1 MRIKEI
7 GRIFTQRWFLGLI
20 GVAACSIF
28 IWVVGPLIAIAG
40 YEPLKSDFQR
50 LVTILVL
57 VLLWAIFNITKQ
69 HKQKV
74 KEDESIQTLL
84 EVDSQSDKEAA
95 SEIDLMRE
103 RIEQAVKVVTKTHKG
118 KRSLYDLPWYV
129 LIGPPGTGKTTVL
142 KQSGLEFPLGDSL
155 GSDSIAGVGGTRHC
169 DWWFANKAVLI
180 DTAGRYTTQDSQEKV
195 DSKAWHGFLGLLK
208 KYRTQRPINGAIVT
222 ISLAS
227 VMSQT
232 RTERSLHARAIKSRL
247 QELKNQL
254 GMQFPIYVLLT
265 KMDLVAGFN
274 EFFADLSKEE
284 REELFGFMFPREVDD
299 ERGVISLFNKE
310 FHGMLERLDARMLRI
325 LETEDDLD
333 KRALIF
339 EFPKQLRVLQANLD
353 EFLAEIFAQNSFEEP
368 ALIRGV
374 FMLSSVQE
382 GLPVDKLMNESTNG
396 LGLNRLA
403 LAKSQTGSHSY
414 FVKNLFDKVIFK
426 EQLLGTVNR
435 HYQKQSGWMRRGV
448 YIGCTT
454 LLLGASSLW
463 FMSYKWNSRL
473 IVDTN
478 EQASHIDAMIGAQS
492 LDFEADIVSAVE
504 TLDRL
509 MTLPLGKQSNYGDAD
524 SVKRFGLYQGDK
536 VSQAASNAY
545 SDALTQYYAPL
556 LLDSLVSEM
565 ESNQQHREYLYETLK
580 TYLMLFNPDKYQQ
593 DEVLAWF
600 NFYFERQYPGELN
613 ADLRR
618 RLLQHTQYL
627 LGNDGQG
634 FTYNTAAVTSAR
646 EVLTQMS
653 LPERAY
659 QRMKIQFSKSHVPS
673 FRLTDVLGPKGLEQ
687 FERASGKPLSQGI
700 SGFYTY
706 NGFHSIFQI
715 QINRTVKSLM
725 EENWVYGDDLK
736 AHEIDQDSAI
746 QGVQSRYYQDY
757 VNEWKTLI
765 EDIQLKQAPSLE
777 LATEQARVLSGVER
791 PIESLLR
798 AIQKEVALS
807 KVSLSENQKAASEV
821 AGKVAKV
828 KFSNTADR
836 LDMYLPEENG
846 FNVALPGKEV
856 ESHFS
861 EILRLGEQDFD
872 DIQQAM
878 VNLRSYLSDL
888 SSSGNNQKIAY
899 KSILDGTVTQDVAA
913 SFARAKE
920 LLPRPFNQ
928 WLGELSQESVKFA
941 ESGSKDH
948 LNQLWVTQVVRPYQR
963 TIAGRYPFEPN
974 ASREVRLKDF
984 KRFFGYGGT
993 LDAFFQEYL
1002 EPFVDTSKSRWR
1014 LEKEIGVRPE
1024 TLMVFQRAQRIRQS
1038 FFESDNSLRVEFGMK
1053 PVYLDQHITRFVLEL
1068 GGQDLVYKHGPARA
1082 KSLSWPAGQDQTRIV
1097 FTPPE
1102 SKREIAHTYEGE
1114 WGIFKL
1120 LDQSLKARPESRKD
1134 NIVMIDL
1141 KGNKVQL
1148 ELIPSSAIN
1157 PFWSNEMERFR
1168 CPRTL

>member
-57 VLLWAIFNITKQ
+57 VLLWAIFNVTKQ

-492 LDFEADIVSAVE
+492 LDFEADVVSAVE

-613 ADLRR
+613 VDLRR

-974 ASREVRLKDF
+974 ASKEVRLKDF

>member
-28 IWVVGPLIAIAG
+28 IWVVGPLITIAG

-57 VLLWAIFNITKQ
+57 VLLWAIFNVTKQ

-74 KEDESIQTLL
+74 QEDESIQTLL
-84 EVDSQSDKEAA
+84 EVDSLSDKEAA

-454 LLLGASSLW
+454 LLLGASALW
-463 FMSYKWNSRL
+463 FMSYKWNSQL

-509 MTLPLGKQSNYGDAD
+509 MTLPLGKQSDYGDAD

-536 VSQAASNAY
+536 VSQAANNAY

>member
-57 VLLWAIFNITKQ
+57 VLLWAIFNVTKQ

-84 EVDSQSDKEAA
+84 EVDSLSDKEAA

-454 LLLGASSLW
+454 LLLGASALW
-463 FMSYKWNSRL
+463 FMSYKWNSQL

-509 MTLPLGKQSNYGDAD
+509 MTLPLGKQSDYGDAD

-536 VSQAASNAY
+536 VSQAANNAY
-545 SDALTQYYAPL
+545 SDALTQYYASL

>member
-57 VLLWAIFNITKQ
+57 VLLWAIFNVTKQ

-454 LLLGASSLW
+454 LLLGASALW
-463 FMSYKWNSRL
+463 FMSYKWNSQL

-509 MTLPLGKQSNYGDAD
+509 MTLPLGKQSDYGDAD

-536 VSQAASNAY
+536 VSQAANNAY

-913 SFARAKE
+913 SFSRAKE

-928 WLGELSQESVKFA
+928 WLGDLSQESVKFA

>member
-57 VLLWAIFNITKQ
+57 VLLWAIFNVTKQ

-84 EVDSQSDKEAA
+84 EVDSLSDKEAA

-454 LLLGASSLW
+454 LLLGASALW
-463 FMSYKWNSRL
+463 FMSYKWNSQL

-504 TLDRL
+504 TLDKL
-509 MTLPLGKQSNYGDAD
+509 MTLPLGKQSDYGDAD

-536 VSQAASNAY
+536 VSQAANNAY

-920 LLPRPFNQ
+920 ILPRPFNQ

>member
-57 VLLWAIFNITKQ
+57 VLLWAIFNVTKQ

-284 REELFGFMFPREVDD
+284 RDDLFGFMFPREVDD

-454 LLLGASSLW
+454 LLLGASALW
-463 FMSYKWNSRL
+463 FMSYKWNSQL

-478 EQASHIDAMIGAQS
+478 EQASHIDALIGAQS

-536 VSQAASNAY
+536 VSQAANNAY
-545 SDALTQYYAPL
+545 SDALTQYFAPL

-878 VNLRSYLSDL
+878 INLRSYLSDL

-974 ASREVRLKDF
+974 AGREVRLKDF

>member
-28 IWVVGPLIAIAG
+28 IWVVGPLITIAG

-57 VLLWAIFNITKQ
+57 VLLWAIFNVTKQ

-284 REELFGFMFPREVDD
+284 RDDLFGFMFPREVDD

-454 LLLGASSLW
+454 LLLGASALW
-463 FMSYKWNSRL
+463 FMSYKWNSQL

-478 EQASHIDAMIGAQS
+478 EQASHIDALIGAQS

-536 VSQAASNAY
+536 VSQAANNAY
-545 SDALTQYYAPL
+545 SDALTQYFAPL

-846 FNVALPGKEV
+846 FNFALPGKEV

>member
-57 VLLWAIFNITKQ
+57 VLLWAIFNVTKQ

-454 LLLGASSLW
+454 LLLGASALW
-463 FMSYKWNSRL
+463 FMSYKWNSQL

-509 MTLPLGKQSNYGDAD
+509 MTLPLGKQSDYGDAD

-536 VSQAASNAY
+536 VSQAANNAY

>member
-57 VLLWAIFNITKQ
+57 VLLWAIFNVTKQ

-454 LLLGASSLW
+454 LLLGASALW
-463 FMSYKWNSRL
+463 FMSYKWNSQL

-504 TLDRL
+504 TLDKL
-509 MTLPLGKQSNYGDAD
+509 MTLPLGKQSDYGDAD

-536 VSQAASNAY
+536 VSQAANNAY

-878 VNLRSYLSDL
+878 INLRSYLSDL

>member
-28 IWVVGPLIAIAG
+28 IWVVGPLITIAG

-57 VLLWAIFNITKQ
+57 VLLWAIFNVTKQ

-454 LLLGASSLW
+454 LLLGASALW
-463 FMSYKWNSRL
+463 FMSYKWNSQL

-478 EQASHIDAMIGAQS
+478 EQASHIDALIGAQS

-504 TLDRL
+504 TLDKL
-509 MTLPLGKQSNYGDAD
+509 MTLPLGKQSDYGDAD

-536 VSQAASNAY
+536 VSQAANNAY

-736 AHEIDQDSAI
+736 AHEIDQDCAI

>member
-57 VLLWAIFNITKQ
+57 VLLWAIFNVTKQ

-84 EVDSQSDKEAA
+84 EVDSLSDKEAA

-227 VMSQT
+227 AMSQT

-454 LLLGASSLW
+454 LLLGASALW
-463 FMSYKWNSRL
+463 FMSYKWNSQL

-509 MTLPLGKQSNYGDAD
+509 MTLPLGKQSDYGDAD

-536 VSQAASNAY
+536 VSQAANNAY

>member
-28 IWVVGPLIAIAG
+28 IWVVGPLITIAG

-57 VLLWAIFNITKQ
+57 VFVWALFNVTKQ

-142 KQSGLEFPLGDSL
+142 KQSGLEFPLADSL

-274 EFFADLSKEE
+274 EFFSDLSKEE
-284 REELFGFMFPREVDD
+284 REELFGFMFPREVAD

-325 LETEDDLD
+325 LETEDDLE

-403 LAKSQTGSHSY
+403 LAKSPTGSHSY

-448 YIGCTT
+448 YIGCAS
-454 LLLGASSLW
+454 LLLGASALW
-463 FMSYKWNSRL
+463 LMSYKWNSQL

-478 EQASHIDAMIGAQS
+478 EQAGHIEAMIGAES
-492 LDFEADIVSAVE
+492 LDFEADIISAVE

-536 VSQAASNAY
+536 VSQGANNAY
-545 SDALTQYYAPL
+545 SNALTQYYAPL
-556 LLDSLVSEM
+556 LLDSLVTEM

-613 ADLRR
+613 LDLRKG
-618 RLLQHTQYL
+618 LLQHTQNL
-627 LGNDGQG
+627 LENNGQG
-634 FTYNTAAVTSAR
+634 FSYNTAAVTNAR

-798 AIQKEVALS
+798 AIQKEVGLS
-807 KVSLSENQKAASEV
+807 KVSLSENQKATSEV

-993 LDAFFQEYL
+993 LDSFFQEYL

-1024 TLMVFQRAQRIRQS
+1024 TLMVFQRAKRIRQS

-1068 GGQDLVYKHGPARA
+1068 GKQDLVYKHGPARA

>member
-28 IWVVGPLIAIAG
+28 IWVVGPLITIAG

-57 VLLWAIFNITKQ
+57 VLLWAIFNVTKQ

-368 ALIRGV
+368 VLIRGV

-454 LLLGASSLW
+454 LLLGASALW
-463 FMSYKWNSRL
+463 FMSYKWNSQL

-509 MTLPLGKQSNYGDAD
+509 MTLPLGKQSDYGDAD

-536 VSQAASNAY
+536 VSQAANNAY

>member
-57 VLLWAIFNITKQ
+57 VLLWAIFNVTKQ

-74 KEDESIQTLL
+74 REDESIQTLL
-84 EVDSQSDKEAA
+84 EVDSLSDKEAA

-454 LLLGASSLW
+454 LLLGASALW
-463 FMSYKWNSRL
+463 FMSYKWNSQL

-509 MTLPLGKQSNYGDAD
+509 MTLPLGKQSDYGDAD

-536 VSQAASNAY
+536 VSQAANNAY

-565 ESNQQHREYLYETLK
+565 ESNQRHREYLYETLK

>member
-28 IWVVGPLIAIAG
+28 IWVVGPLITIAG

-57 VLLWAIFNITKQ
+57 VFVWALFNVTKQ

-103 RIEQAVKVVTKTHKG
+103 RIERAVKVVTKTHKG

-142 KQSGLEFPLGDSL
+142 KQSGLEFPLADSL

-274 EFFADLSKEE
+274 EFFSDLSKEE
-284 REELFGFMFPREVDD
+284 REELFGFMFPREVAD

-325 LETEDDLD
+325 LETEDDLE

-403 LAKSQTGSHSY
+403 LAKSPTGSHSY

-448 YIGCTT
+448 YIGCAS

-463 FMSYKWNSRL
+463 LMSYKWNSQL

-478 EQASHIDAMIGAQS
+478 EQAGHIEAMIGAES
-492 LDFEADIVSAVE
+492 LDFEADIISAVE

-536 VSQAASNAY
+536 VSQAANNAY

-556 LLDSLVSEM
+556 LLDSLVTEM

-613 ADLRR
+613 IDLRKG
-618 RLLQHTQYL
+618 LLQHTQNL
-627 LGNDGQG
+627 LENNGQG
-634 FTYNTAAVTSAR
+634 FSYNTAAVTNAR

-798 AIQKEVALS
+798 AIQKEVGLS
-807 KVSLSENQKAASEV
+807 KVSLSENQKATSEV

-993 LDAFFQEYL
+993 LDSFFQEYL

-1024 TLMVFQRAQRIRQS
+1024 TLMVFQRAKRIRQS

-1068 GGQDLVYKHGPARA
+1068 GKQDLVYKHGPARA

-1120 LDQSLKARPESRKD
+1120 LDHSLKARPESRKD

>member
-57 VLLWAIFNITKQ
+57 VLLWAIFNVTKQ

-84 EVDSQSDKEAA
+84 EVDSLSDKEAA

-284 REELFGFMFPREVDD
+284 RVELFGFMFPREVDD

-454 LLLGASSLW
+454 LLLGASALW
-463 FMSYKWNSRL
+463 FMSYKWNSQL

-509 MTLPLGKQSNYGDAD
+509 MTLPLGKQSDYGDAD

-536 VSQAASNAY
+536 VSQAANNAY

>member
-1 MRIKEI
+1 MSIKEI
-7 GRIFTQRWFLGLI
+7 GRVFTQRWFLGLV

-28 IWVVGPLIAIAG
+28 IWVVGPLITVAG

-50 LVTILVL
+50 LVTILVI
-57 VLLWAIFNITKQ
+57 VFAWALINLTKQ

-74 KEDESIQTLL
+74 REDESIQTLL

-95 SEIDLMRE
+95 SEIDVMRD
-103 RIEQAVKVVTKTHKG
+103 RIEQAIKVVTKTHKG

-142 KQSGLEFPLGDSL
+142 KQSGLEFPLTESL
-155 GSDSIAGVGGTRHC
+155 GADSIAGVGGTRHC

-222 ISLAS
+222 VSLAS

-232 RTERSLHARAIKSRL
+232 RTERSLHARSIKSRL

-325 LETEDDLD
+325 LETEDDLE
-333 KRALIF
+333 KRTLIF

-353 EFLAEIFAQNSFEEP
+353 EFLSEIFAQNTFEEP

-374 FMLSSVQE
+374 FLLSSVQE
-382 GLPVDKLMNESTNG
+382 GIPVDRLMSESTNG
-396 LGLNRLA
+396 LGLGRLP
-403 LAKSQTGSHSY
+403 LATNVNSSHSY
-414 FVKNLFDKVIFK
+414 FVKNLFERVIFK

-435 HYQKQSGWMRRGV
+435 HYQKQSGWMRTGIYVGCAGV
-448 YIGCTT
+448 
-454 LLLGASSLW
+454 LVGASALW
-463 FMSYKWNSRL
+463 LLSYQWNSKL

-478 EQASHIDAMIGAQS
+478 NQANHIEAMIGAES
-492 LDFEADIVSAVE
+492 LDFESDVISAVD
-504 TLDRL
+504 TLDKI
-509 MTLPLGKQSNYGDAD
+509 MMLPLGKNSKYGHSDA
-524 SVKRFGLYQGDK
+524 VKKFGLYQGDK
-536 VSQAASNAY
+536 VSQAANNAY
-545 SDALTQYYAPL
+545 SDALSQHFATL
-556 LLDSLVSEM
+556 LSESLLSEM
-565 ESNQQHREYLYETLK
+565 EANKQHREYLYETLK
-580 TYLMLFNPDKYQQ
+580 TYLMLFNPEKYQQ
-593 DEVLAWF
+593 EEVIAWF

-613 ADLRR
+613 KELRE
-618 RLLQHTQYL
+618 RLLVHTKNL
-627 LGNDGQG
+627 LENDEKG
-634 FTYNTAAVTSAR
+634 FSMDATAISAAR

-659 QRMKIQFSKSHVPS
+659 QRMKMQFAKSHVPS

-715 QINRTVKSLM
+715 QINRTVKGLM

-736 AHEIDQDSAI
+736 AHEIDHDSAI
-746 QGVQSRYYQDY
+746 QGVQARYYQDY

-765 EDIQLKQAPSLE
+765 EDIQLKQAPSLA
-777 LATEQARVLSGVER
+777 LATEQSRVLSGVER

-798 AIQKEVALS
+798 AIQKEVGLS
-807 KVSLSENQKAASEV
+807 KVTLSENQKAATEV

-828 KFSNTADR
+828 KFSNTADK

-856 ESHFS
+856 ESHFT
-861 EILRLGEQDFD
+861 EILRLSEQDFD

-899 KSILDGTVTQDVAA
+899 KSILDGTVTHDVAA
-913 SFARAKE
+913 SFARAKD
-920 LLPRPFNQ
+920 LLPKPFNQ

-948 LNQLWVTQVVRPYQR
+948 LNQLWVTNVVRPYQR

-974 ASREVRLKDF
+974 ATKEVRLKDF
-984 KRFFGYGGT
+984 QRFFGYGGT
-993 LDAFFQEYL
+993 LDSFFQEYL

-1024 TLMVFQRAQRIRQS
+1024 TLAVFQRAKRIRQS
-1038 FFESDNSLRVEFGMK
+1038 FFESNNSLRVEFGMK

-1068 GGQDLVYKHGPARA
+1068 GDQDLVYKHGPARS
-1082 KSLSWPAGQDQTRIV
+1082 KELRWPSGQDQTRIV

-1120 LDQSLKARPESRKD
+1120 LDQSLKARPESRND

-1168 CPRTL
+1168 CPQTL

>member
-57 VLLWAIFNITKQ
+57 VLLWAIFNVTKQ

-284 REELFGFMFPREVDD
+284 RDDLFGFMFPREVDD

-448 YIGCTT
+448 YIGCTM
-454 LLLGASSLW
+454 LLLGASALW
-463 FMSYKWNSRL
+463 LMSYKWNSQL

-504 TLDRL
+504 TLDKL
-509 MTLPLGKQSNYGDAD
+509 MTLPLGKQSDYGDAD

-536 VSQAASNAY
+536 VSQAANNAY

-878 VNLRSYLSDL
+878 INLRSYLSDL

>member
-28 IWVVGPLIAIAG
+28 IWVVGPLITIAG

-57 VLLWAIFNITKQ
+57 VLLWAIFNVTKQ

-284 REELFGFMFPREVDD
+284 RDDLFGFMFPREVDD

-454 LLLGASSLW
+454 LLLGASALW
-463 FMSYKWNSRL
+463 FMSYKWNSQL

-478 EQASHIDAMIGAQS
+478 EQASHIDALIGAQS

-536 VSQAASNAY
+536 VSQAANNAY
-545 SDALTQYYAPL
+545 SDALTQYFAPL

-821 AGKVAKV
+821 VGKVAKV

-861 EILRLGEQDFD
+861 EILRLDEQDFD

>member
-20 GVAACSIF
+20 GVVACSIF
-28 IWVVGPLIAIAG
+28 IWVVGPLITIAG

-57 VLLWAIFNITKQ
+57 VLLWAIFNVTKQ

-454 LLLGASSLW
+454 LLLGASALW
-463 FMSYKWNSRL
+463 FMSYKWNSQL

-509 MTLPLGKQSNYGDAD
+509 MALPLGKQSNYGDAD

-536 VSQAASNAY
+536 VSQAANNAY

-807 KVSLSENQKAASEV
+807 KVSLSENQKATSEV

>member
-28 IWVVGPLIAIAG
+28 IWVVGPLITIAG

-57 VLLWAIFNITKQ
+57 VLLWAIFNVTKQ

-454 LLLGASSLW
+454 LLLGASALW
-463 FMSYKWNSRL
+463 FMSYKWNSQL

-478 EQASHIDAMIGAQS
+478 EQASHIDALIGAQS

-504 TLDRL
+504 TLDKL
-509 MTLPLGKQSNYGDAD
+509 MTLPLGKQSDYGDAD

-536 VSQAASNAY
+536 VSQAANNAY

>member
-28 IWVVGPLIAIAG
+28 IWVVGPLITIAG

-57 VLLWAIFNITKQ
+57 VLLWAIFNVTKQ

-463 FMSYKWNSRL
+463 FMSYKWNSQL

-509 MTLPLGKQSNYGDAD
+509 MTLPLGKQSDYGDAD

-536 VSQAASNAY
+536 VSQAANNAY

-1120 LDQSLKARPESRKD
+1120 LDQSLKARPESRTD

>member
-57 VLLWAIFNITKQ
+57 VLLWAIFNVTKQ

-84 EVDSQSDKEAA
+84 EVDSLSDKEAA

-454 LLLGASSLW
+454 LLLGASALW
-463 FMSYKWNSRL
+463 FMSYKWNSQL

-509 MTLPLGKQSNYGDAD
+509 MTLPLGKQSDYGDAD

-536 VSQAASNAY
+536 VSQAANNAY

-993 LDAFFQEYL
+993 LDAFFQDYL

>member
-28 IWVVGPLIAIAG
+28 IWVVGPLITIAG

-57 VLLWAIFNITKQ
+57 VLLWAIFNVTKQ

-84 EVDSQSDKEAA
+84 EVDSLSDKEAA

-454 LLLGASSLW
+454 LLLGASALW
-463 FMSYKWNSRL
+463 FMSYKWNSQL

-509 MTLPLGKQSNYGDAD
+509 MTLPLGKQSDYGDAD

-536 VSQAASNAY
+536 VSQAANNAY

>member
-28 IWVVGPLIAIAG
+28 IWVVGPLVTIAG

-57 VLLWAIFNITKQ
+57 VLLWAIFNVTKQ

-463 FMSYKWNSRL
+463 FMSYKWNSQL

-1038 FFESDNSLRVEFGMK
+1038 FFESDNSLRVEFGMR

>member
-28 IWVVGPLIAIAG
+28 IWVVGPLITIAG

-57 VLLWAIFNITKQ
+57 VFVWALFNVTKQ

-142 KQSGLEFPLGDSL
+142 KQSGLEFPLVDSL

-274 EFFADLSKEE
+274 EFFSDLSKEE
-284 REELFGFMFPREVDD
+284 REELFGFMFPREVAD

-325 LETEDDLD
+325 LETEDDLE

-403 LAKSQTGSHSY
+403 LAKSPTGSHSY

-448 YIGCTT
+448 YIGCAS
-454 LLLGASSLW
+454 LLLGASALW
-463 FMSYKWNSRL
+463 LMSYKWNSQL

-478 EQASHIDAMIGAQS
+478 EQAGHIEAMIGAES
-492 LDFEADIVSAVE
+492 LDFEADIISAVE

-536 VSQAASNAY
+536 VSQAANNAY

-556 LLDSLVSEM
+556 LLDSLVTEM

-613 ADLRR
+613 LDLRKG
-618 RLLQHTQYL
+618 LLQHTQNL
-627 LGNDGQG
+627 LENNGQG
-634 FTYNTAAVTSAR
+634 FSYNTAAVTNAR

-798 AIQKEVALS
+798 AIQKEVGLS
-807 KVSLSENQKAASEV
+807 KVSLSENQKATSEV

-993 LDAFFQEYL
+993 LDSFFQEYL

-1024 TLMVFQRAQRIRQS
+1024 TLMVFQRAKRIRQS

-1068 GGQDLVYKHGPARA
+1068 GKQDLVYKHGPARA

-1134 NIVMIDL
+1134 NIVMIGL

>member
-28 IWVVGPLIAIAG
+28 IWVVGPLITIAG

-57 VLLWAIFNITKQ
+57 VLLWAIFNVTKQ

-463 FMSYKWNSRL
+463 FMSYKWNSQL

-536 VSQAASNAY
+536 VSQATNNAY

-821 AGKVAKV
+821 VGKVAKV

>member
-28 IWVVGPLIAIAG
+28 IWVVGPLITIAG

-57 VLLWAIFNITKQ
+57 VLLWAIFNVTKQ

-74 KEDESIQTLL
+74 QEDESIQTLL
-84 EVDSQSDKEAA
+84 EVDSLSDKEAA

-454 LLLGASSLW
+454 LLLGASALW
-463 FMSYKWNSRL
+463 FMSYKWNSQL

-504 TLDRL
+504 TLDKL
-509 MTLPLGKQSNYGDAD
+509 MTLPLGKQSDYGDAD

-536 VSQAASNAY
+536 VSQAANNAY

-920 LLPRPFNQ
+920 ILPRPFNQ

>member
-57 VLLWAIFNITKQ
+57 VLLWAIFNVTKQ

-74 KEDESIQTLL
+74 REDESIQTLL
-84 EVDSQSDKEAA
+84 EVDSLSDKEAA

-454 LLLGASSLW
+454 LLLGASALW
-463 FMSYKWNSRL
+463 FMSYKWNSQL

-492 LDFEADIVSAVE
+492 LDFETDIVSAVE

-509 MTLPLGKQSNYGDAD
+509 MTLPLGKQSDYGDAD

-536 VSQAASNAY
+536 VSQAANNAY

-613 ADLRR
+613 VDLRR

-974 ASREVRLKDF
+974 ASKEVRLKDF

>member
-28 IWVVGPLIAIAG
+28 IWVVGPLITIAG

-57 VLLWAIFNITKQ
+57 VLLWAIFNVTKQ

-284 REELFGFMFPREVDD
+284 RDDLLGFMFPREVDD

-454 LLLGASSLW
+454 LLLGASALW
-463 FMSYKWNSRL
+463 FMSYKWNSQL

-478 EQASHIDAMIGAQS
+478 EQASHIDALIGAQS

-536 VSQAASNAY
+536 VSQAANNAY
-545 SDALTQYYAPL
+545 SDALTQYFAPL

>member
-57 VLLWAIFNITKQ
+57 VLLWAIFNVTKQ

-84 EVDSQSDKEAA
+84 EVDSLSDKEAA

-142 KQSGLEFPLGDSL
+142 KQSGLEFPLGDNL

-232 RTERSLHARAIKSRL
+232 RTERNLHARAIKSRL

-454 LLLGASSLW
+454 LLLGASALW
-463 FMSYKWNSRL
+463 FMSYKWNSQL

-509 MTLPLGKQSNYGDAD
+509 MTLPLGKQSDYGDAD

-536 VSQAASNAY
+536 VSQAANNAY

-765 EDIQLKQAPSLE
+765 EDIKLKQAPSLE

-963 TIAGRYPFEPN
+963 TIAGRYPFESN

>member
-57 VLLWAIFNITKQ
+57 VLLWAIFNVTKQ

-84 EVDSQSDKEAA
+84 EVDSLSDKEAA

-454 LLLGASSLW
+454 LLLGASALW
-463 FMSYKWNSRL
+463 FMSYKWNSQL

-509 MTLPLGKQSNYGDAD
+509 MTLPLGKQSDYGDAD

-536 VSQAASNAY
+536 VSQAANNAY

-687 FERASGKPLSQGI
+687 FDRASGKPLSQGI

-821 AGKVAKV
+821 VGKVAKV

>member
-1 MRIKEI
+1 MSIREV
-7 GRIFTQRWFLGLI
+7 GRIFTQRWFIGLV

-28 IWVVGPLIAIAG
+28 IWVVGPLITVAG
-40 YEPLKSDFQR
+40 YEPLKTDFQR
-50 LVTILVL
+50 LVSILVL
-57 VLLWAIFNITKQ
+57 VFVWGVFNLTKQ

-74 KEDESIQTLL
+74 KEDETIQSLL
-84 EVDSQSDKEAA
+84 EVDAQSDKEAA
-95 SEIDLMRE
+95 SEINVLQD
-103 RIEQAVKVVTKTHKG
+103 RIEQAIKVVTKTHKG
-118 KRSLYDLPWYV
+118 KRSLYELPWYV

-142 KQSGLEFPLGDSL
+142 KQSGLEFPLADSL
-155 GSDSIAGVGGTRHC
+155 GSDSVAGVGGTRHC
-169 DWWFANKAVLI
+169 DWWFANKAVLV

-195 DSKAWHGFLGLLK
+195 DAKAWHGFLGLLK

-227 VMSQT
+227 IMSQT

-284 REELFGFMFPREVDD
+284 REELFGFMFPKDCED
-299 ERGVISLFNKE
+299 ERGVVSLFNKE
-310 FHGMLERLDARMLRI
+310 FHHLLERLDARMLRI

-333 KRALIF
+333 KRAMIF

-353 EFLAEIFAQNSFEEP
+353 EFLTEIFAQNSFEEP
-368 ALIRGV
+368 TLIRGV
-374 FMLSSVQE
+374 FMVSSVQD
-382 GLPVDKLMNESTNG
+382 GIPVSRLMNESSSG
-396 LGLNRLA
+396 LGLGKLGLSA
-403 LAKSQTGSHSY
+403 QHHGSHSY
-414 FVKNLFDKVIFK
+414 FVRSLFDQVIFK

-435 HYQKQSGWMRRGV
+435 HYQKQSSWLHRGV
-448 YIGCTT
+448 YIGCAVA
-454 LLLGASSLW
+454 LCGAIGTW
-463 FMSYKWNSRL
+463 FMSYQWNSTL
-473 IVDTN
+473 ITQTN
-478 EQASHIDAMIGAQS
+478 KETDHIKAMIGADS
-492 LDFEADIVSAVE
+492 LDFESDIISAIE
-504 TLDRL
+504 TLDRI
-509 MTLPLGKQSNYGDAD
+509 MTLPLGKQSDYGNSDAI
-524 SVKRFGLYQGDK
+524 KKFGLYQGDK
-536 VSQAASNAY
+536 VSQAANNAY
-545 SDALTQYYAPL
+545 TSALTKHFAPL
-556 LLDSLVSEM
+556 VLDSLISEM
-565 ESNQQHREYLYETLK
+565 EGNQEHRQYLYETLK
-580 TYLMLFNPDKYQQ
+580 TYLMLFNPEKYQQ
-593 DEVLAWF
+593 EEVLAWF
-600 NFYFERQYPGELN
+600 GFYFERHYPGALN
-613 ADLRR
+613 ESLRD
-618 RLLQHTQYL
+618 RLMTHTNNL
-627 LGNDGQG
+627 LESNERGFSFNDS
-634 FTYNTAAVTSAR
+634 AVESAR

-659 QRMKIQFSKSHVPS
+659 QRMKLQFSKSHVPS

-687 FERASGKPLSQGI
+687 FERMSGKPLSQGI

-715 QINRTVKSLM
+715 QINRTVKGLM

-736 AHEIDQDSAI
+736 AHEIDQASAI
-746 QGVQSRYYQDY
+746 QGVQARYYQDY
-757 VNEWKTLI
+757 VNEWKNLI
-765 EDIQLKQAPSLE
+765 EDIQLKQAPTLD
-777 LATEQARVLSGVER
+777 LASTQARVLSGVER

-798 AIQKEVALS
+798 AIQKEVGLT
-807 KVSLSENQKAASEV
+807 KVVLSENQKAASEV

-828 KFSNTADR
+828 KFSNTADK
-836 LDMYLPEENG
+836 LDMYLPEENS
-846 FNVALPGKEV
+846 FNVSLPGKEV
-856 ESHFS
+856 ESHFT
-861 EILRLGEQDFD
+861 EILRLDEQDFE
-872 DIQQAM
+872 DIQTAM

-913 SFARAKE
+913 SFERARE
-920 LLPRPFNQ
+920 LLPKPFNQ

-941 ESGSKDH
+941 ENGSKDH
-948 LNQLWVTQVVRPYQR
+948 LNQLWLTKVVKPYR
-963 TIAGRYPFEPN
+963 SSIAGRYPFVPN
-974 ASREVRLKDF
+974 ASKEVRLKDF

-993 LDAFFQEYL
+993 MDAFFKEYL
-1002 EPFVDTSKSRWR
+1002 EPFVDTSTRRWK

-1024 TLMVFQRAQRIRQS
+1024 TLAVFQKAKRIRQT
-1038 FFESDNSLRVEFGMK
+1038 FFEPDNSLRVEFGMK

-1120 LDQSLKARPESRKD
+1120 LDQSLKARPESRND

-1157 PFWSNEMERFR
+1157 PFWSNEMESFR
-1168 CPRTL
+1168 CPQTL

>member
-57 VLLWAIFNITKQ
+57 VLLWAIFNVTKQ

-454 LLLGASSLW
+454 LLLGASALW
-463 FMSYKWNSRL
+463 FMSYKWNSQL

-536 VSQAASNAY
+536 VSQAANNAY

-878 VNLRSYLSDL
+878 INLRSYLSDL

-974 ASREVRLKDF
+974 ASKEVRLKDF

>member
-28 IWVVGPLIAIAG
+28 IWVVGPLITIAG

-57 VLLWAIFNITKQ
+57 VFVWALFNVTKQ

-142 KQSGLEFPLGDSL
+142 KQSGLEFPLADSL

-274 EFFADLSKEE
+274 EFFSDLSKEE
-284 REELFGFMFPREVDD
+284 REELFGFMFPREVAD

-325 LETEDDLD
+325 LETEDDLE

-403 LAKSQTGSHSY
+403 LAKSPTGSHSY

-448 YIGCTT
+448 YIGCAS

-463 FMSYKWNSRL
+463 LMSYKWNSQL

-478 EQASHIDAMIGAQS
+478 EQAGHIEAMIGAES
-492 LDFEADIVSAVE
+492 LDFEADIISAVE

-536 VSQAASNAY
+536 VSQAANNAY

-556 LLDSLVSEM
+556 LLDSLVMEM

-580 TYLMLFNPDKYQQ
+580 TYLMLFNPNKYQQ

-600 NFYFERQYPGELN
+600 SFYFERQYPGELN
-613 ADLRR
+613 IDLRKG
-618 RLLQHTQYL
+618 LLQHTQNL
-627 LGNDGQG
+627 LENNGQG
-634 FTYNTAAVTSAR
+634 FSYNTAAVTNAR

-798 AIQKEVALS
+798 AIQKEVGLS

-856 ESHFS
+856 EFHFS

-993 LDAFFQEYL
+993 LDSFFQEYL

-1024 TLMVFQRAQRIRQS
+1024 TLMVFQRAKRIRQS

-1068 GGQDLVYKHGPARA
+1068 GKQDLVYKHGPARA

>member
-57 VLLWAIFNITKQ
+57 VLLWAIFNVTKQ

-84 EVDSQSDKEAA
+84 EVDSLSDKEAA

-454 LLLGASSLW
+454 LLLGASALW
-463 FMSYKWNSRL
+463 FMSYKWNSQL

-509 MTLPLGKQSNYGDAD
+509 MTLPLGKQSDYGDAD

-536 VSQAASNAY
+536 VSQAANNAY

-920 LLPRPFNQ
+920 LLPRPFNR

>member
-28 IWVVGPLIAIAG
+28 IWVVGPLITIAG

-57 VLLWAIFNITKQ
+57 VLLWAIFNVTKQ

-454 LLLGASSLW
+454 LLLGASALW
-463 FMSYKWNSRL
+463 FMSYKWNSQL

-478 EQASHIDAMIGAQS
+478 EQASHIDALIGAQS

-504 TLDRL
+504 TLDKL
-509 MTLPLGKQSNYGDAD
+509 MTLPLGKQSDYGDAD

-536 VSQAASNAY
+536 VSQAANNAY

-861 EILRLGEQDFD
+861 EILRLGEQDFN

>member
-28 IWVVGPLIAIAG
+28 IWVVGPLITITG

-57 VLLWAIFNITKQ
+57 VFVWALFNVTKQ

-142 KQSGLEFPLGDSL
+142 KQSGLEFPLADSL

-274 EFFADLSKEE
+274 EFFSDLSKEE
-284 REELFGFMFPREVDD
+284 REELFGFMFPREVAD

-310 FHGMLERLDARMLRI
+310 LHGMLERLDARMLRI
-325 LETEDDLD
+325 LETEDDLE

-403 LAKSQTGSHSY
+403 LAKSHTGSHSY
-414 FVKNLFDKVIFK
+414 FVKNLFEKVIFK

-448 YIGCTT
+448 YIGCTS
-454 LLLGASSLW
+454 LLLGASALW
-463 FMSYKWNSRL
+463 LMSYKWNSQL

-478 EQASHIDAMIGAQS
+478 EQAGHIEAMIGAES
-492 LDFEADIVSAVE
+492 LDFEADIISAVE

-536 VSQAASNAY
+536 VSQAANNAY

-556 LLDSLVSEM
+556 LLDSLVTEM

-613 ADLRR
+613 IDLRKG
-618 RLLQHTQYL
+618 LLQHTQNL
-627 LGNDGQG
+627 LENNGQG
-634 FTYNTAAVTSAR
+634 FSYNTAAVTNAR

-791 PIESLLR
+791 PIESLLK
-798 AIQKEVALS
+798 AIQKEVGLS
-807 KVSLSENQKAASEV
+807 KVSLSENQKATSEV

-993 LDAFFQEYL
+993 LDSFFQEYL
-1002 EPFVDTSKSRWR
+1002 EPFVDKSKSRWR

-1024 TLMVFQRAQRIRQS
+1024 TLMVFQRAKRIRQS

-1068 GGQDLVYKHGPARA
+1068 GKQDLVYKHGPARA

>member
-57 VLLWAIFNITKQ
+57 VLLWAIFNVTKQ

-84 EVDSQSDKEAA
+84 EVDSLSDKEAA

-310 FHGMLERLDARMLRI
+310 FHGMLERLDVRMLRI

-454 LLLGASSLW
+454 LLLGASALW
-463 FMSYKWNSRL
+463 FMSYKWNSQL

-509 MTLPLGKQSNYGDAD
+509 MTLPLGKQSDYGDAD

-536 VSQAASNAY
+536 VSQAANNAY

>member
-28 IWVVGPLIAIAG
+28 IWVVGPLITIAG

-57 VLLWAIFNITKQ
+57 VFVWALFNVTKQ

-142 KQSGLEFPLGDSL
+142 KQSGLEFPLADSL

-274 EFFADLSKEE
+274 EFFSDLSKEE
-284 REELFGFMFPREVDD
+284 REELFGFMFPREVAD

-325 LETEDDLD
+325 LETEDDLE

-403 LAKSQTGSHSY
+403 LAKSHTGSHSY
-414 FVKNLFDKVIFK
+414 FVKNLFDKVIFR

-448 YIGCTT
+448 YIGCAS
-454 LLLGASSLW
+454 LLLGASALW
-463 FMSYKWNSRL
+463 LMSYKWNSQL

-478 EQASHIDAMIGAQS
+478 EQASHIGAMIGAES
-492 LDFEADIVSAVE
+492 LDFEADIISAVE

-536 VSQAASNAY
+536 VSQAANNAY

-556 LLDSLVSEM
+556 LLDSLVTEM

-613 ADLRR
+613 IDLRKG
-618 RLLQHTQYL
+618 LLQHTQNL
-627 LGNDGQG
+627 LENNGQG
-634 FTYNTAAVTSAR
+634 FSYNTAAVTNAR

-736 AHEIDQDSAI
+736 VHEIDQDSAI

-798 AIQKEVALS
+798 AIQKEVGLS
-807 KVSLSENQKAASEV
+807 KVSLSENQKATSEV

-993 LDAFFQEYL
+993 LDSFFQEYL

-1024 TLMVFQRAQRIRQS
+1024 TLMVFQRAKRIRQS

-1068 GGQDLVYKHGPARA
+1068 GKQDLVYKHGPARA